1 MGGLQ
6 YVGYAKLLRLASPNE
21 SALGQLVTLLTG
33 DQDRI
38 QEACVW
44 GPLIIATPIMFLISI
59 VYTVYLTG
67 VSSLAGFAVLII
79 YYPVMVNIPLHQTDF
94 YPTVL

>member
-21 SALGQLVTLLTG
+21 SALGQLVTLVTG

-59 VYTVYLTG
+59 VYTIYLTG

-79 YYPVMVNIPLHQTDF
+79 YYPVMVI
-94 YPTVL
+94 